1 MMEANPGVARCHGV
15 ALWSQQS
22 KQGPKEGKRSRIPTG
37 THNGRDFMVNGQSVN
52 RLAMSMKV
60 ISMKHGGFDDRD
72 PMLKTIARSTQDLR
86 HWHTNERSL
95 HILNLRYMR
104 DDRNLA
110 ERLRQRLGKTI
121 RASDDRRQH
130 KILAGEQN
138 FRTDLSHPSK
148 THNN

>member
-1 MMEANPGVARCHGV
+1 
-15 ALWSQQS
+15 
-22 KQGPKEGKRSRIPTG
+22 
-37 THNGRDFMVNGQSVN
+37 
-52 RLAMSMKV
+52 
-60 ISMKHGGFDDRD
+60 
-72 PMLKTIARSTQDLR
+72 MLKTIARSTQDLR

-121 RASDDRRQH
+121 GASDDRRQH
-130 KILAGEQN
+130 KILACEQN
-138 FRTDLSHPSK
+138 FRTDLSYPSK